1 MYSGTTSKISLRCVT
16 KLLGSHKHE
25 RQSSPTVETTVSL
38 GAVTPAATTIER
50 LARLVLLVCT
60 VLGVAALH
68 TVGHAAIS
76 SAAHHDTA
84 PAVAT
89 VSATPAT
96 VSATPVMTAPLPAP
110 QDDCDGDGCA
120 HQSPALTG
128 SGQASRW
135 WEACVAVLTAPTLA
149 VLSAGLPLAM
159 RVERLTLLPAAGHRP
174 LAEWRAIGLA
184 LTGVA
189 VIRT

>member
-1 MYSGTTSKISLRCVT
+1 VT
-16 KLLGSHKHE
+16 KLFGSHKHE
-25 RQSSPTVETTVSL
+25 RQSSPTVETTVNL
-38 GAVTPAATTIER
+38 GAVTPAATTMER

-68 TVGHAAIS
+68 TIGHAAIS

-84 PAVAT
+84 PAVAI
-89 VSATPAT
+89 VS
-96 VSATPVMTAPLPAP
+96 VIPVMTAPLPAP

-120 HQSPALTG
+120 HQAPALTG
-128 SGQASRW
+128 SGQASQW
-135 WEACVAVLTAPTLA
+135 WEACVAVLTVPTLA
-149 VLSAGLPLAM
+149 VVSAGLPLAV
-159 RVERLTLLPAAGHRP
+159 RVDRLALLTAAGRRP